1 MHRPLHHGI
10 WEPTFM
16 ASYERLPT
24 ADFALHCGQHYFHLL
39 PLVIDAASRY
49 SSRAAAAAAPPKKR
63 RGMSRME

>member
-1 MHRPLHHGI
+1 
-10 WEPTFM
+10 M

-49 SSRAAAAAAPPKKR
+49 SSRAAAAAPPKKR